1 MAFFLFHTR
10 LARLTGFTGKRA
22 RVFPDLMSKY
32 GLVRTVV
39 TKTKGNSNTLLIGW
53 RPPWNP
59 KLLSDVKEFSSKSSS
74 MKSRILQGFRYF
86 CLAGGVVFWSC
97 VAVSLT
103 LSATGLLTFGIEE
116 ETVQLK
122 HTNPQMAKHIASM
135 FQLYDDPEDLLD
147 VTTLMEDK
155 KDEYALKR
163 AAYNSTW
170 KKLSNEEGFRTKFGD
185 EVLVIGYNRQ
195 EVSLIEARD
204 RTGKENVHKNEDRW
218 KVCVFIVGSKVSGL
232 VTMEFHKVTKGEIK
246 WVPVSLSVE
255 EIPRSGIKICDVSAP
270 LPNGV
275 SKFTRF
281 MNDDL

>member
-1 MAFFLFHTR
+1 MTALPGIK
-10 LARLTGFTGKRA
+10 ARI
-22 RVFPDLMSKY
+22 FPDL
-32 GLVRTVV
+32 RTKCVLIRTIV
-39 TKTKGNSNTLLIGW
+39 TKTKGNSSTLLVGW

-59 KLLSDVKEFSSKSSS
+59 KLLSNVKGFSSKSSS
-74 MKSRILQGFRYF
+74 IKSRMLKGFRYL

-116 ETVQLK
+116 ETVEVK
-122 HTNPQMAKHIASM
+122 HSNPHMAKHIASM
-135 FQLYDDPEDLLD
+135 FQLCDDPEDLSDSLA
-147 VTTLMEDK
+147 LMEEK
-155 KDEYALKR
+155 RDEYALKR

-170 KKLSNEEGFRTKFGD
+170 KRLSNEEGFRTKFGE

-195 EVSLIEARD
+195 EISLIEARD
-204 RTGKENVHKNEDRW
+204 GTEKGNIHRNEDKW
-218 KVCVFIVGSKVSGL
+218 KVCVFIVGSKLSGL

-246 WVPVSLSVE
+246 WIPVSLSVE
-255 EIPRSGIKICDVSAP
+255 EIPRSGIKICDISAP

-281 MNDDL
+281 MNDD